1 MYYVSDE
8 FLAHLIEEDVPY
20 GDATV
25 RLLGIESVPG
35 KITCF
40 PKEDCVVSGITL
52 AERLFRMTGLEVE
65 RLAEDGARLA
75 GRTPVLRATGPAGA
89 IHAVYKTAQNVMEY
103 CSGISTRA
111 RAMVDAAQAVNPA
124 CQVVTTRK
132 HFPGTKT
139 LALYAAQA
147 GGALVHRTG
156 LSESILVFDQHRV
169 FTDPALLKDIA
180 ALRVRDPERKIA
192 VEAGSLEE
200 ALTFA
205 RSGADIVQCERFTP
219 EEVRLLKSALLQE
232 KYRTLI
238 SAAGGVNAANAA
250 DYATAG
256 ADFLVTTAPYFGR
269 PADIKMQIER
279 Q

>member
-89 IHAVYKTAQNVMEY
+89 IHAVYKTAQNLNNSPLKRE
-103 CSGISTRA
+103 G
-111 RAMVDAAQAVNPA
+111 
-124 CQVVTTRK
+124 
-132 HFPGTKT
+132 
-139 LALYAAQA
+139 
-147 GGALVHRTG
+147 
-156 LSESILVFDQHRV
+156 FD
-169 FTDPALLKDIA
+169 
-180 ALRVRDPERKIA
+180 KI
-192 VEAGSLEE
+192 
-200 ALTFA
+200 
-205 RSGADIVQCERFTP
+205 
-219 EEVRLLKSALLQE
+219 
-232 KYRTLI
+232 RTLQT
-238 SAAGGVNAANAA
+238 GG
-250 DYATAG
+250 
-256 ADFLVTTAPYFGR
+256 
-269 PADIKMQIER
+269 
-279 Q
+279 